1 MINKIHRFA
10 VYAICGILF
19 SACQTI
25 DISRVKNM
33 KQPKKEQALASIYC
47 AGTPS
52 CEFDRIDNIALI
64 DEKSHR
70 VNKAALKQ
78 GLVRWHAA
86 HFKKVNNL
94 YLSVPADLHEVVIR
108 FYPISQEKAEVI
120 HVIHRFM
127 PNQRYVFKMY
137 RERNKHTGSLLK
149 VSAPEPL
156 CVDLLQDA
164 QVIRRFCRPYNA
176 MTGLGEFIEKKL

>member
-1 MINKIHRFA
+1 MINKIYRFA
-10 VYAICGILF
+10 VYLACGLLF
-19 SACQTI
+19 TACQTI

-33 KQPKKEQALASIYC
+33 TQPAKEQAQASIYC

-52 CEFDRIDNIALI
+52 CEFERMDNIALI

-70 VNKAALKQ
+70 VNKAAVKQ

-86 HFKKVNNL
+86 QMKKVSNL
-94 YLSVPADLHEVVIR
+94 YLSVPAESHEVVIR
-108 FYPISQEKAEVI
+108 FYPISQEKAEVL
-120 HVIHRFM
+120 HVIHHFM

-137 RERNKHTGSLLK
+137 RERNKHTGSLLN

-164 QVIRRFCRPYNA
+164 QVISRFCRPYNA
-176 MTGLGEFIEKKL
+176 MTGLGEFVEQKL